1 MTDAQARLARLRRA
15 LLALL
20 LFSLSGIAVELVLL
34 EHFGDAWQF
43 APFVIVVVSLL
54 SLMWH
59 ALRPGTTSLLS
70 LRVAMVLSIL
80 SGVAGIYLH
89 YRGNVEFELESSP
102 AQGGFE
108 LFKNALMGAT
118 PALAPG
124 TMTLLGVL
132 GLLYA
137 MTTEDSRDS
146 AEPPRK
152 TP

>member
-1 MTDAQARLARLRRA
+1 MTDAGARLSRLRRA

-20 LFSLSGIAVELVLL
+20 LFSLPGIAVDLLLL
-34 EHFGDAWQF
+34 EHFGDAGKF
-43 APFVIVVVSLL
+43 APFVIIAMSLIAL
-54 SLMWH
+54 GWH
-59 ALRPGTTSLLS
+59 ALRPGRTSLRY
-70 LRVAMVLSIL
+70 LRATMALSIV
-80 SGVAGIYLH
+80 SGALGVYLH

-108 LFKNALMGAT
+108 LFRNALMGAT

-132 GLLYA
+132 GLIYA
-137 MTTEDSRDS
+137 MTTEVSRDS